1 MAQTERAAIY
11 RALKGAGVEFT
22 KHYREYSVEEL
33 SALAAQHGVQVEP
46 PARTERDLPA
56 PRGPEDEG
64 GSIRDELRQLSQTVN
79 QLVQLQLA
87 QVKEPAQ
94 APVKQRGAR
103 EPEPEQ
109 ARGYMRDTAPTV
121 GGLDVNEHAGI
132 TSNSHGKDEV
142 LYVDEHGNQWFQREV
157 RKPAYPKPRGRRVL
171 RYSDPGVKQETIKV
185 GDYEE
190 TFEVAGD
197 PQNSRPAEIKV
208 TLPSYQTGIYKAP
221 NLPFKVHTYN
231 GARGF
236 DLEDVQRFYGGAD
249 LVPDTVKKVYVS
261 TDLCY
266 DITTTIRAI
275 KDEAREL
282 ALTKGRML

>member
-1 MAQTERAAIY
+1 ATSTGRSRPSSTGARARRRTSGRTTRTAYLPRTWTERADGTLWVAVTTYPLGAPMAQTERAAIY

-103 EPEPEQ
+103 EPETEQ
-109 ARGYMRDTAPTV
+109 ARGYMRDSAPTV
-121 GGLDVNEHAGI
+121 SGLGVHA
-132 TSNSHGKDEV
+132 
-142 LYVDEHGNQWFQREV
+142 
-157 RKPAYPKPRGRRVL
+157 A
-171 RYSDPGVKQETIKV
+171 
-185 GDYEE
+185 
-190 TFEVAGD
+190 
-197 PQNSRPAEIKV
+197 
-208 TLPSYQTGIYKAP
+208 
-221 NLPFKVHTYN
+221 
-231 GARGF
+231 
-236 DLEDVQRFYGGAD
+236 
-249 LVPDTVKKVYVS
+249 
-261 TDLCY
+261 
-266 DITTTIRAI
+266 
-275 KDEAREL
+275 
-282 ALTKGRML
+282 